1 LIKGFTEY
9 ISEKSNIIKIENK
22 EEKIQDA
29 LFYREVDYILFI
41 PKDYT
46 KNFMNHNN
54 PEIEIKK
61 TQEGNAQYTQMMVNK
76 YFKLADVYS
85 RSGMNQKKIVD
96 SIKLDLENQVN
107 IVVENESKSEI
118 MNRPNLYYNFANY
131 SLLAISIYLIAT
143 VMSVFNNENIKKR
156 NNICKIPYKKISNKL
171 FLANIVFIIA
181 IWLLYVIIS
190 FMLCGQGMFTVNGL
204 LLILNSFIFTLT
216 AGTIGFLISTLVK
229 NKNAIS
235 GIVNVV
241 ALGLSFISGCFVQQ
255 QWLNSSVLNIAKFF
269 PSYWYINSNEQIV
282 KLTKYGFGDIE
293 NIIVNMCIVLGFGIL
308 YAIVIKIIDKIKG
321 VKIHEKIK

>member
-1 LIKGFTEY
+1 MIKGFTEY
-9 ISEKSNIIKIENK
+9 ISEKSNIIKIENE

-107 IVVENESKSEI
+107 IIVENESKSEI

-156 NNICKIPYKKISNKL
+156 NNICKIPYKKISNNL

-255 QWLNSSVLNIAKFF
+255 QWLNSYVLNIAKFF

-282 KLTKYGFGDIE
+282 KLTKYGFGDIK
-293 NIIVNMCIVLGFGIL
+293 NIIINMCIVLGFGIL

-321 VKIHEKIK
+321 VKIHGKIK